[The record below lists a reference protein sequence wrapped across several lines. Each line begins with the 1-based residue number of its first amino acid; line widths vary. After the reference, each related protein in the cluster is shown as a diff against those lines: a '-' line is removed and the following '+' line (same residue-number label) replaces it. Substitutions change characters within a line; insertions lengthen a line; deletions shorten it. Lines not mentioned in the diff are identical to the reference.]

1 MAEVQL
7 RFRSGILHMNQ
18 KSSALYS
25 PISFYLKN
33 NTELSK
39 RISASLMPINPLL
52 IYKPSNP
59 QKTAITITLK
69 SFKII

>member
-7 RFRSGILHMNQ
+7 RFKSDILHMNQ

-33 NTELSK
+33 NTELNK
-39 RISASLMPINPLL
+39 RNSASLMPVNPLL

-59 QKTAITITLK
+59 QKKAVTVTFQ

>member
-7 RFRSGILHMNQ
+7 RFKSDILHMNQ

-33 NTELSK
+33 NTELNKLSK
-39 RISASLMPINPLL
+39 FDASQSIINL
-52 IYKPSNP
+52 
-59 QKTAITITLK
+59 QA
-69 SFKII
+69 

>member
-1 MAEVQL
+1 MTEVQL
-7 RFRSGILHMNQ
+7 RFQFGILQRNQ

-33 NTELSK
+33 NTELNK
-39 RISASLMPINPLL
+39 RDSASLMPINPLL

-59 QKTAITITLK
+59 QKKAITITFQ